1 MVILRGMK
9 TAISIPDPLF
19 EAAEAVAR
27 RLGLSR
33 SALYAR
39 AVDAFVRAHRGKGV
53 TEALDAVYATEES
66 ALDPVLGQLQ
76 ASSLCREDW

>member
-1 MVILRGMK
+1 MVILIGMK
-9 TAISIPDPLF
+9 TAISIPDPTF

-39 AVDAFVRAHRGKGV
+39 AVEEFVRAHRGEGV
-53 TEALDAVYATEES
+53 TAALDAVYATEES
-66 ALDPVLGQLQ
+66 TLDPVLDHLQ
-76 ASSLCREDW
+76 VASLTKEDW